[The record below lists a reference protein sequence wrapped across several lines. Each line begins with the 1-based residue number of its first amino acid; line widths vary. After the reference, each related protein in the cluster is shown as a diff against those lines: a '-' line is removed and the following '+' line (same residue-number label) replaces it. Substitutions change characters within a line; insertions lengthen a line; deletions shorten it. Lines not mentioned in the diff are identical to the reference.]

1 MTTHGF
7 ANLPKDPKVMR
18 HLVKHNDGNLGVY
31 ASVTNPGQIKT
42 GDVVEW
48 LPA

>member
-1 MTTHGF
+1 
-7 ANLPKDPKVMR
+7 MR
-18 HLVKHNDGNLGVY
+18 HLVGNDGNLGVY
-31 ASVTNPGQIKT
+31 ANVTTPGQIKT